1 VSNQQNLAIF
11 QFIKC
16 PDCGK
21 ENAIVECDANQTI
34 SCGQCSWSRPF
45 SKDGKVLDLLATKP
59 KDVDGLV
66 KNTSISEFYYEQF
79 QKDLSVQ
86 DLNESGWS
94 IVNAHSSNR
103 QSFFLRK
110 LKAAVTQVVGLS
122 ISKKILIDLSAG
134 AGDYTFENAKYFDFV
149 IHCDING
156 DSLINA
162 KNRAE
167 QLGIHNIIFIR
178 HDYLQFPF
186 ADKFCDIAI
195 MIDSLEYY
203 GHNSDKGTINNIY
216 NMLKVNGI
224 AIFDFHRKRPLK
236 DNKLLYEYT
245 RKDIDLVCESEIFNV
260 STLGRMVVGR
270 ISSMSYNKYIYWILN
285 RIFFLP
291 AVRSL
296 MIMKR
301 GERRKK

>member
-1 VSNQQNLAIF
+1 MLNRQNLTIF

-21 ENAIVECDANQTI
+21 ENMIVENGVNQTI

-45 SKDGKVLDLLATKP
+45 SQDGKVLDLLATKP

-66 KNTSISEFYYEQF
+66 KKTSISEFYYGQF
-79 QKDLSVQ
+79 QKDLSMQ

-94 IVNAHSSNR
+94 IVNANSNNR

-110 LKAAVTQVVGLS
+110 LKDVVTQVAGLS
-122 ISKKILIDLSAG
+122 SSKKILIDLSAG
-134 AGDYTFENAKYFDFV
+134 AGDYTFENAIFFDLV

-186 ADKFCDIAI
+186 VDKFCDMAI

-203 GHNSDKGTINNIY
+203 GHNSDKDTINKIY
-216 NMLKVNGI
+216 SMLKVGGI
-224 AIFDFHRKRPLK
+224 TILDFHRKRPLK
-236 DNKLLYEYT
+236 DNKLLYEYKQ
-245 RKDIDLVCESEIFNV
+245 KDIDLVCKSEVYNI
-260 STLGRMVVGR
+260 STLGKRVIGR
-270 ISSMSYNKYIYWILN
+270 VSSVSYNKYIYWMLN
-285 RIFFLP
+285 RMFFLP

-301 GERRKK
+301 EEV